1 MYSLKLRKVSED
13 WHGFPW
19 GWLIPVGIY
28 GLITVFIPFM
38 VFVIASSIIIKA
50 VMIMIGIA
58 AGIGLYVKMRSP
70 AILESTMLEIQYRY
84 RVHKGEH
91 IIPKHIVPLQ
101 FLKGLVPLETAHPNG
116 LIEYTENRYGIIY
129 QLFVHNRTGSDL
141 EAFIALVTKNI
152 VDRIHDGQ
160 VLKVFEMQRY
170 TTDIS
175 IKNQVVAAMN
185 DDTKTPEQRAHL
197 ESIYKQLVAN
207 TEVPTKRYIY
217 ASIILGRF
225 DNIEDAEAERT
236 NLTPS
241 IEDGFRLGGIGYN
254 MLIESDSIGRA
265 LRRCMK

>member
-19 GWLIPVGIY
+19 SWIIPVIVYGI
-28 GLITVFIPFM
+28 ITIFIPFL
-38 VFVIASSIIIKA
+38 FILIFNSIIFRFM
-50 VMIMIGIA
+50 MICICIA
-58 AGIGLYVKMRSP
+58 AVIGFYIKMRSP

-129 QLFVHNRTGSDL
+129 QLFVHNRTGSEL

-185 DDTKTPEQRAHL
+185 DETKTAEQRAHL
-197 ESIYKQLVAN
+197 ESIYKQLVSN